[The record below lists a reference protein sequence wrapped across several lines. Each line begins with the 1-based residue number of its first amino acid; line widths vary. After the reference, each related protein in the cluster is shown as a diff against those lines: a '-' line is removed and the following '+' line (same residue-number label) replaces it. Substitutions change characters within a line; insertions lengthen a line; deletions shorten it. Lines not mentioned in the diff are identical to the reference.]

1 MAMNTKAK
9 TFRKLISTGTVVL
22 PGVFNAI
29 SAKLV
34 EQAGFEALYFSGAGL
49 ANAVFGVPDI
59 GIPTLTESS
68 EHARRCSAAVHLPA
82 LADVDTGFDD
92 VAGTVRAFEAA
103 GVAAIHMED
112 QVDQKKCGHLE
123 GKCLVSVDE
132 MCERVRAAVSART
145 DKDFLIMARSD
156 AKSVEGL
163 DAMIARCKAY
173 VAAGADAIFAEALQ
187 SEDEFKAVRKAIS
200 VPLLA
205 NMTEFGKTPYY
216 TVQQF
221 ENWGYNMVLF
231 PMTLFRSANFAMSA
245 ALQELKQHGT
255 QQNIL
260 DKMQTRKELYELL
273 NYQP

>member
-1 MAMNTKAK
+1 MTNKAK
-9 TFRKLISTGTVVL
+9 KFRELLNSGTVVL

-34 EQAGFEALYFSGAGL
+34 EQAGFDAMYLTGAGL

-59 GIPTLTESS
+59 GIPTLQESA
-68 EHARRCSAAVHLPA
+68 EHARRCNAAVQIPA
-82 LADVDTGFDD
+82 LADIDTGFDD
-92 VAGTVRAFEAA
+92 LAATIQAFEAA
-103 GVAAIHMED
+103 GIAGVHLED

-123 GKCLVSVDE
+123 GKQLVSADE
-132 MCERVRAAVSART
+132 MCERVSNASKA
-145 DKDFLIMARSD
+145 KKNQDFLVMARSD
-156 AKSVEGL
+156 AKAVEGL
-163 DAMIARCKAY
+163 DAMLNRCKAY
-173 VAAGADAIFAEALQ
+173 VAAGADAIFVEALQ
-187 SEDEFKAVRKAIS
+187 TEEEFKLARKALS

-216 TVQQF
+216 TVKQF

-231 PMTLFRSANFAMSA
+231 PMTLFRSANFAMRE
-245 ALQELKQHGT
+245 ALHELKQHGT

-273 NYQP
+273 DYQP